1 MRTTLKRGM
10 GRAAT
15 LNHNGNGRAVLP
27 PGIVE
32 PMRRYS
38 PPPPPPRS
46 TRSTAANIFG
56 WILLA
61 LVIVVTGL
69 AGGLYLY
76 AHETLN
82 AIAPHSE
89 AVKKSQKDLA
99 AVPAPSEAAVALVI
113 GYDARAG
120 SEGFGLADSRSDTIM
135 LIRADP
141 QTNTLSLLSFPRD
154 LQVPIYCDPTTPI
167 KTDRINSAWSSC
179 GSNGNARG
187 TLDTVE
193 KLTGIPVNYLITVNF
208 HGFKLLVNKM
218 HGVYIQVDHRYIN
231 TQSGPSG
238 FATIDLEPGYQ
249 KLDGQQALDFVRF
262 RHTDSDLYRLARQQL
277 FLEALKD
284 RLASSMSLTSIPPII
299 GALKHNIEIAR
310 GGSGGAPGFKEI
322 ESYAGL
328 ASNLGGGHL
337 FRVQIP
343 NLMDCG
349 FLNAQVCSTPADV
362 QTAVTSFMHPDVSLP
377 SRANAVALG
386 RKPHEAK
393 QPKLQRSQ
401 ITALVLNGTTAAG
414 LARDTSFK
422 LGLQGF
428 HTVLLPDPIKANAPT
443 STYTD
448 NYVYYD
454 AVQGEAKEAARQVAV
469 AFGPHT
475 LTAPLPP
482 EIAPLALQAGNPLVV
497 AVVGSAFDGELV
509 DPQATVVA
517 TPEHQTPSVTINPG
531 LSETSIRDVRS
542 KLPFRP
548 MVPTAIESHSQFTSL
563 VPVRVYKPSAGHT
576 ALCLTYVTGA
586 GNVYWQI
593 METDWTDAPI
603 LRRPTQ
609 HTTIAGRKFALYTVG
624 GNIHMVVLRQGNAS
638 YWVVNTLRDELS
650 NETMLAIAKH
660 LQPLS
665 AK

>member
-15 LNHNGNGRAVLP
+15 VNGHGNGRAVMP

-38 PPPPPPRS
+38 QPPPPPRT
-46 TRSTAANIFG
+46 TRSTAAKVFG

-82 AIAPHSE
+82 AIAPKTKE
-89 AVKKSQKDLA
+89 LKASQKDLA
-99 AVPAPSEAAVALVI
+99 GPPAPSEAAVALVV
-113 GYDARAG
+113 GFDARAG
-120 SEGFGLADSRSDTIM
+120 SQGFGSADSRSDTIM
-135 LIRADP
+135 LVRADP
-141 QTNTLSLLSFPRD
+141 VTNTLSMLSFPRD
-154 LQVPIYCDPTTPI
+154 LQVPIYCDTTTSRGI
-167 KTDRINSAWSSC
+167 DRINSAWSTCSVK
-179 GSNGNARG
+179 G

-193 KLTGIPVNYLITVNF
+193 KLTGIPINYLITVNF

-218 HGVYIQVDHRYIN
+218 HGVYMQVDRRYIN
-231 TQSGPSG
+231 TQGGPSG
-238 FATIDLEPGYQ
+238 FATINLEPGYQ
-249 KLDGQQALDFVRF
+249 KLDGQQALDFVRY

-299 GALKHNIEIAR
+299 GALKNNVVVAR
-310 GGSGGAPGFKEI
+310 GGGGAVGFTEI

-328 ASNLGGGHL
+328 ASHLGGGHV

-343 NLMDCG
+343 NLTDCG
-349 FLNAQVCSTPADV
+349 FLNAQVCATTTDV

-377 SRANAVALG
+377 TRANDVALG
-386 RKPHEAK
+386 HKPHEAK

-401 ITALVLNGTTAAG
+401 ITALVLNGTTATG
-414 LARDTSFK
+414 LARDTSYK

-428 HTVLLPDPIKANAPT
+428 HTVFLPDPIKANAPT
-443 STYTD
+443 STYSD

-454 AVQGEAKEAARQVAV
+454 AVQGNAKEAARQVAI

-475 LTAPLPP
+475 VTAPLPP
-482 EIAPLALQAGNPLVV
+482 EIAPIALQAGNPLVI
-497 AVVGSAFDGELV
+497 AVVGASFGGELI
-509 DPQATVVA
+509 DPKATVVA
-517 TPEHQTPSVTINPG
+517 TPVRQTPSVRIDPG
-531 LSETSIRDVRS
+531 VSESSIRAVRS

-548 MVPTAIESHSQFTSL
+548 MVPTAIESSSQFTSL
-563 VPVRVYKPSAGHT
+563 DPVRVYKPAPGQS
-576 ALCLTYVTGA
+576 ALCLTYVR
-586 GNVYWQI
+586 GNVYWQV
-593 METDWTDAPI
+593 METDWTSAPI
-603 LRRPTQ
+603 LRHPTQ
-609 HTTIAGRKFALYTVG
+609 QTTIAGRKFDLYTVG

-638 YWVVNTLRDELS
+638 YWVINTLRDELS

-665 AK
+665 PK

>member
-1 MRTTLKRGM
+1 M
-10 GRAAT
+10 
-15 LNHNGNGRAVLP
+15 LP
-27 PGIVE
+27 PTVAE

-38 PPPPPPRS
+38 QPPPPPRT
-46 TRSTAANIFG
+46 TRSTAAKVFG

-82 AIAPHSE
+82 AIAPHSA

-99 AVPAPSEAAVALVI
+99 AVLRPRRRPALVI

-154 LQVPIYCDPTTPI
+154 LQVPIYCDPTTAI

-179 GSNGNARG
+179 GNNGTRG

-218 HGVYIQVDHRYIN
+218 HGVYMQVDHRYIN

-284 RLASSMSLTSIPPII
+284 RLASSMSLTNIPPII

-328 ASNLGGGHL
+328 ASKLGGGHL

-343 NLMDCG
+343 NLVDCG
-349 FLNAQVCSTPADV
+349 FLNAQVCTTTTDI
-362 QTAVTSFMHPDVSLP
+362 QTAVTSFMHPDVTLP

-386 RKPHEAK
+386 RKPHEAA

-401 ITALVLNGTTAAG
+401 ITALVLNGTTATG
-414 LARDTSFK
+414 SPVTPRSSS
-422 LGLQGF
+422 GLQGF
-428 HTVLLPDPIKANAPT
+428 HTVLLPARSRPRADEAYVHRQLRLLRRGAEQTRRRPRT
-443 STYTD
+443 SGACC
-448 NYVYYD
+448 V
-454 AVQGEAKEAARQVAV
+454 
-469 AFGPHT
+469 GPHT
-475 LTAPLPP
+475 VTAPLPP
-482 EIAPLALQAGNPLVV
+482 EIAPLGTAGRQPARRRRRRVV
-497 AVVGSAFDGELV
+497 VRRRARRSAGDHRRDPRPSDPVGEKSTLGRSPTSSATCG
-509 DPQATVVA
+509 
-517 TPEHQTPSVTINPG
+517 
-531 LSETSIRDVRS
+531 RS
-542 KLPFRP
+542 WPFRP
-548 MVPTAIESHSQFTSL
+548 MVPTAVESHSRFTSL
-563 VPVRVYKPSAGHT
+563 EPVRAYKPIAGHT
-576 ALCLTYVTGA
+576 RFCLTYVTGA
-586 GNVYWQI
+586 GNVYWQV

-603 LRRPTQ
+603 IRHPTKQGDDRRSKVRPLYGRRQ
-609 HTTIAGRKFALYTVG
+609 HPHDRAPPGERQLLGRQTRSATSSRTRRCSPSPNTSNCSARSSLPPQWRRSGCSVPA
-624 GNIHMVVLRQGNAS
+624 MSAS
-638 YWVVNTLRDELS
+638 
-650 NETMLAIAKH
+650 
-660 LQPLS
+660 
-665 AK
+665 

>member
-15 LNHNGNGRAVLP
+15 VNGSGNGRAVMP
-27 PGIVE
+27 PGVAE

-38 PPPPPPRS
+38 QPPPPPRS
-46 TRSTAANIFG
+46 TRSTAGKVFG

-82 AIAPHSE
+82 AIAPHSA
-89 AVKKSQKDLA
+89 AVKKSTKDL
-99 AVPAPSEAAVALVI
+99 AVPAPSQAAVALVV

-120 SEGFGLADSRSDTIM
+120 TDGFTAKDSRSDTIM

-141 QTNTLSLLSFPRD
+141 QTDTLSMLSFPRD
-154 LQVPIYCDPTTPI
+154 LQVPIYCDPTTAR
-167 KTDRINSAWSSC
+167 TVDRINSAWSTCSVK
-179 GSNGNARG
+179 G

-208 HGFKLLVNKM
+208 HGFKLLVNKL
-218 HGVYIQVDHRYIN
+218 HGVYMQIDHRYIN
-231 TQSGPSG
+231 TVGGPGG
-238 FATIDLEPGYQ
+238 FAKINLEPGYQ
-249 KLDGQQALDFVRF
+249 KLDGEQALDFVRF

-284 RLASSMSLTSIPPII
+284 RFASSLSITKLPGII
-299 GALKHNIEIAR
+299 GTLKHNVEIGR
-310 GGSGGAPGFKEI
+310 GGGGTPSFTEI

-343 NLMDCG
+343 NLVNCG
-349 FLNAQVCSTPADV
+349 FLNAQVCSTTADI
-362 QTAVTSFMHPDVSLP
+362 QTAVSSFMHPDVSLP
-377 SRANAVALG
+377 TRANDAALG
-386 RKPHEAK
+386 RKPHVAK

-401 ITALVLNGTTAAG
+401 ITALVLNGTTVTG
-414 LARDTSFK
+414 LARDTSYK

-428 HTVLLPDPIKANAPT
+428 HTVQLPPPTRADAPT

-454 AVQGEAKEAARQVAV
+454 AVQSNAKAAAGQIAV

-475 LTAPLPP
+475 VVAPLPP
-482 EIAPLALQAGNPLVV
+482 EVAPIALQAGNPLVV
-497 AVVGSAFDGELV
+497 AVVGSSFGGELV
-509 DPQATVVA
+509 DPEAIIVA
-517 TPEHQTPSVTINPG
+517 TPTRQTPSVTINPG
-531 LSETSIRDVRS
+531 MSETSIRDIRA

-548 MVPTAIESHSQFTSL
+548 LVPHAIESHSQFTSL
-563 VPVRVYKPSAGHT
+563 DPVRVYKPIAGHT

-586 GNVYWQI
+586 GNVYWQV

-603 LRRPTQ
+603 IRHPTSKV
-609 HTTIAGRKFALYTVG
+609 TIAGRKFDLYTVG
-624 GNIHMVVLRQGNAS
+624 GNIHMIVLRQGNAS

-650 NETMLAIAKH
+650 NETMLAIAKG
-660 LQPLS
+660 LRPLG

>member
-15 LNHNGNGRAVLP
+15 VNGNGRAVLP
-27 PGIVE
+27 PGVAA

-38 PPPPPPRS
+38 QPPPPRRS
-46 TRSTAANIFG
+46 TRSTAAKIFG

-82 AIAPHSE
+82 AIAPKTKE
-89 AVKKSQKDLA
+89 LKASQKDLA
-99 AVPAPSEAAVALVI
+99 GPPAPTEAAVALVV

-120 SEGFGLADSRSDTIM
+120 SEGFGSADSRSDTIM

-141 QTNTLSLLSFPRD
+141 QTNTLSMLSFPRD
-154 LQVPIYCDPTTPI
+154 LQVPIYCDPTTPR
-167 KTDRINSAWSSC
+167 TVDRINSAWSTCSVK
-179 GSNGNARG
+179 G

-193 KLTGIPVNYLITVNF
+193 KLTGIPINYLITVNF
-208 HGFKLLVNKM
+208 HGFKLLVNRM
-218 HGVYIQVDHRYIN
+218 HGVYMQVDHRYIN
-231 TQSGPSG
+231 TQGGPSG
-238 FATIDLEPGYQ
+238 FATINIEPGYQ

-284 RLASSMSLTSIPPII
+284 RLASSMSLTKIPGII
-299 GALKHNIEIAR
+299 GALKNNVVVAR
-310 GGSGGAPGFKEI
+310 GGGGAVGFQEI

-328 ASNLGGGHL
+328 ASHLGGGHL

-343 NLMDCG
+343 NLVDCG
-349 FLNAQVCSTPADV
+349 FLNAQVCATTSDI
-362 QTAVTSFMHPDVSLP
+362 QSAVTSFMHPDVSLP
-377 SRANAVALG
+377 TRANDVALG

-401 ITALVLNGTTAAG
+401 ITALVLNGTLQTG
-414 LARDTSFK
+414 LARDTSYK

-443 STYTD
+443 STYSD

-454 AVQGEAKEAARQVAV
+454 AVQGNAKEAARQVAI

-475 LTAPLPP
+475 VTAPLPP
-482 EIAPLALQAGNPLVV
+482 EIAPIALQAGNPLVI
-497 AVVGSAFDGELV
+497 AVVGSSFGGTLL
-509 DPQATVVA
+509 DPQATIVA
-517 TPEHQTPSVTINPG
+517 TPVRQTPSVSINPG
-531 LSETSIRDVRS
+531 LSESSIRDVRS

-548 MVPTAIESHSQFTSL
+548 MVPTAIESSSQFAQL
-563 VPVRVYKPSAGHT
+563 EPVRVYKPAPGYS
-576 ALCLTYVTGA
+576 ALCLTYVR
-586 GNVYWQI
+586 GNVYWQV
-593 METDWTDAPI
+593 METNWTDAPI

-609 HTTIAGRKFALYTVG
+609 HTTIAGRKFALYTTG
-624 GNIHMVVLRQGNAS
+624 GNIHMVALRQGNAV

-660 LQPLS
+660 LQPL
-665 AK
+665 APK

>member
-1 MRTTLKRGM
+1 M
-10 GRAAT
+10 GRAAVV
-15 LNHNGNGRAVLP
+15 NGNGSGRAVLP
-27 PGIVE
+27 PPVAE

-46 TRSTAANIFG
+46 TRSTAARVFG

-76 AHETLN
+76 AHETLS
-82 AIAPHSE
+82 AIAPHSA

-99 AVPAPSEAAVALVI
+99 APAPSQAGVALVV

-120 SEGFGLADSRSDTIM
+120 VDGYSAKDSRSDTIM

-141 QTNTLSLLSFPRD
+141 ATNTLSMLSFPRD
-154 LQVPIYCDPTTPI
+154 LQVPIYCDPTTAVT
-167 KTDRINSAWSSC
+167 TDRINSAWSRCSVK
-179 GSNGNARG
+179 G

-193 KLTGIPVNYLITVNF
+193 KLTGIPINYLITVNF

-218 HGVYIQVDHRYIN
+218 HGVYVQIDHRYIN
-231 TQSGPSG
+231 TQGGPNG
-238 FATIDLEPGYQ
+238 YATIDLEPGYQ
-249 KLDGQQALDFVRF
+249 RLDGQQALDFVRF

-284 RLASSMSLTSIPPII
+284 RFASSLSITQIPGII
-299 GALKHNIEIAR
+299 GTLKNNVEIGR
-310 GGSGGAPGFKEI
+310 GGGGTVGLKEI

-343 NLMDCG
+343 NLVNCG
-349 FLNAQVCSTPADV
+349 FLNAQVCGTTADI
-362 QTAVTSFMHPDVSLP
+362 QAAVSSFMHPDVSLP
-377 SRANAVALG
+377 QRANAVALG
-386 RKPHEAK
+386 RKPKQPK

-401 ITALVLNGTTAAG
+401 VTALVLNGTTVTG
-414 LARDTSFK
+414 LARDTSYK
-422 LGLQGF
+422 LAVQGF
-428 HTVLLPDPIKANAPT
+428 HTVQLPPTTQADAPT
-443 STYTD
+443 QNYSD
-448 NYVYYD
+448 SYVYYD
-454 AVQGEAKEAARQVAV
+454 AVQPTSKAAAQQVAV

-475 LTAPLPP
+475 VTAPLPP

-497 AVVGSAFDGELV
+497 AVVGSTFNGQLV
-509 DPQATVVA
+509 DPQATAVPTPTQQKPTVRIDPGVA
-517 TPEHQTPSVTINPG
+517 TS
-531 LSETSIRDVRS
+531 SIQAVRS

-548 MVPTAIESHSQFTSL
+548 LVPTAVESSSQLAALT
-563 VPVRVYKPSAGHT
+563 PVRVYKPTVGQT
-576 ALCLTYVTGA
+576 ALCLTFVTGA
-586 GNVYWQI
+586 GNVYWQV
-593 METDWTDAPI
+593 METDWTSAPI
-603 LRRPTQ
+603 IRSPTD
-609 HTTIAGRKFALYTVG
+609 HWTYGGRKFDLYTVG
-624 GNIHMVVLRQGNAS
+624 GNIHMVVLRQGGAT

-650 NETMLAIAKH
+650 NETMLAIAKG
-660 LQPLS
+660 LKPL

>member
-15 LNHNGNGRAVLP
+15 VNGNGNGRAVLP
-27 PGIVE
+27 PGVVE

-46 TRSTAANIFG
+46 RRSTAAKIFG

-76 AHETLN
+76 AHETLS
-82 AIAPHSE
+82 AIAPHSV
-89 AVKKSQKDLA
+89 AVKKSTKDL
-99 AVPAPSEAAVALVI
+99 AVPAPSEAAVALVV

-120 SEGFGLADSRSDTIM
+120 VDGFAAKDSRSDTIM

-154 LQVPIYCDPTTPI
+154 LQVPIYCDPTTPSGI
-167 KTDRINSAWSSC
+167 DRINSAWSTCSVK
-179 GSNGNARG
+179 G

-218 HGVYIQVDHRYIN
+218 HGVYMQVDHRYIN
-231 TQSGPSG
+231 TQGGPSG
-238 FATIDLEPGYQ
+238 FATINLEPGYQ

-299 GALKHNIEIAR
+299 GALKHNIEIGR
-310 GGSGGAPGFKEI
+310 GGGGSVGLTEI

-328 ASNLGGGHL
+328 ASNLSGGHL

-343 NLMDCG
+343 NLVNCG
-349 FLNAQVCSTPADV
+349 FLNAQVCSTTADI
-362 QTAVTSFMHPDVSLP
+362 QTAVTSFLHPDVSLP

-414 LARDTSFK
+414 LARDTSYK

-428 HTVLLPDPIKANAPT
+428 HTVLLPDAIKANAPT
-443 STYTD
+443 STYDQT
-448 NYVYYD
+448 YVYYD
-454 AVQGEAKEAARQVAV
+454 AVQADAKEAARQVAV
-469 AFGPHT
+469 AFGPHSV
-475 LTAPLPP
+475 TAPLPP
-482 EIAPLALQAGNPLVV
+482 EIASIALQAGNPLVV
-497 AVVGSAFDGELV
+497 AVVGSSFGGTLV
-509 DPQATVVA
+509 DPQATIVA
-517 TPEHQTPSVTINPG
+517 TPVRQTPSVSINPG
-531 LSETSIRDVRS
+531 LSESSIRAVRS

-563 VPVRVYKPSAGHT
+563 DPVRVYKPVAGQAGLS

-586 GNVYWQI
+586 GNVYWQV
-593 METDWTDAPI
+593 METNWTDAPI
-603 LRRPTQ
+603 LRHPTDKV
-609 HTTIAGRKFALYTVG
+609 TIAGRKFLLYTAG
-624 GNIHMVVLRQGNAS
+624 GNIPMVVLRQGNAS

-665 AK
+665 PK

>member
-15 LNHNGNGRAVLP
+15 VNGAGNGRAVLP
-27 PGIVE
+27 PGVVE

-38 PPPPPPRS
+38 QPPPPPRS
-46 TRSTAANIFG
+46 TRSTAAKVFG

-61 LVIVVTGL
+61 LVVVVTGL

-82 AIAPHSE
+82 AIAPHS
-89 AVKKSQKDLA
+89 AAIKKSQKDLA
-99 AVPAPSEAAVALVI
+99 SVPAPSEAAVALVI

-141 QTNTLSLLSFPRD
+141 QSNTLSMLSFPRD

-179 GSNGNARG
+179 GTNGNARG

-193 KLTGIPVNYLITVNF
+193 KLTGSPVNYLITVNF

-218 HGVYIQVDHRYIN
+218 HGVYMQVDHRYIN
-231 TQSGPSG
+231 TQGGPNG
-238 FATIDLEPGYQ
+238 FATINLEPGYQ

-284 RLASSMSLTSIPPII
+284 RLASGLSLTSIPPII
-299 GALKHNIEIAR
+299 GALKNNVVVVR
-310 GGSGGAPGFKEI
+310 GGGGAVGFKEI

-328 ASNLGGGHL
+328 ASHLGGGHL

-343 NLMDCG
+343 NLVDCG
-349 FLNAQVCSTPADV
+349 FLNAEVCSAPADI
-362 QTAVTSFMHPDVSLP
+362 QSAVGSFMHPDVSLP
-377 SRANAVALG
+377 TRANDAALG

-401 ITALVLNGTTAAG
+401 ITALVLNGTTATG

-428 HTVLLPDPIKANAPT
+428 HTVLLPDSIKANAPT
-443 STYTD
+443 DTYD
-448 NYVYYD
+448 QNYIYYD
-454 AVQGEAKEAARQVAV
+454 AVQANAKEAARQVAI

-475 LTAPLPP
+475 VTAPLPQS
-482 EIAPLALQAGNPLVV
+482 IAPLALEAGNPLVV
-497 AVVGSAFDGELV
+497 AVVGSSFSGELI
-509 DPQATVVA
+509 DPKATIVA
-517 TPEHQTPSVTINPG
+517 TPTHETPSVRNDPSYAVSSLEAVRTHVGFPLMSPG
-531 LSETSIRDVRS
+531 V
-542 KLPFRP
+542 
-548 MVPTAIESHSQFTSL
+548 IESGSYFAQNS
-563 VPVRVYKPSAGHT
+563 PVRAYKPAPGHGAVCLTFHT
-576 ALCLTYVTGA
+576 AA

-593 METDWTDAPI
+593 METNWTDAPI
-603 LRRPTQ
+603 LRHPTQ
-609 HTTIAGRKFALYTVG
+609 KVTLAGRKVQLYTVG
-624 GNIHMVVLRQGNAS
+624 EKIHMVVLRQGNAS
-638 YWVVNTLRDELS
+638 YWVINTLRDDLS
-650 NETMLAIAKH
+650 NETMLAIAKG
-660 LQPLS
+660 LRPLT

>member
-10 GRAAT
+10 GRAAAV
-15 LNHNGNGRAVLP
+15 NGNGYGRAVLP
-27 PGIVE
+27 PPVVE

-38 PPPPPPRS
+38 QPPPPPRS
-46 TRSTAANIFG
+46 TRSTAGKIFG

-61 LVIVVTGL
+61 LVIVVSGL

-82 AIAPHSE
+82 AIAPRSA

-99 AVPAPSEAAVALVI
+99 SVPAPSEAAVALVI

-120 SEGFGLADSRSDTIM
+120 SDGFGLADSRSDTIM

-154 LQVPIYCDPTTPI
+154 LQVPIYCDPTTAI

-179 GSNGNARG
+179 GANGNARG

-218 HGVYIQVDHRYIN
+218 HGVYMQIDHRYIN
-231 TQSGPSG
+231 TQSGPNG

-310 GGSGGAPGFKEI
+310 GGGGAPGFTEI

-328 ASNLGGGHL
+328 ASKLGGGHL

-343 NLMDCG
+343 NLVDCG
-349 FLNAQVCSTPADV
+349 FLNAQVCSTTSDI

-386 RKPHEAK
+386 RKPHEAA
-393 QPKLQRSQ
+393 QPKLQRAQ
-401 ITALVLNGTTAAG
+401 ITALVLNGTTVTG
-414 LARDTSFK
+414 LARDTSYK

-428 HTVLLPDPIKANAPT
+428 HTVQLPPPTRADAPT
-443 STYTD
+443 STFTD

-454 AVQGEAKEAARQVAV
+454 AVQSNAKEAARQVAI

-475 LTAPLPP
+475 VTAPLPP
-482 EIAPLALQAGNPLVV
+482 EIAPIALQAGNPLVV
-497 AVVGSAFDGELV
+497 AVVGSAFGGQLV

-517 TPEHQTPSVTINPG
+517 TPVHQTPSVRIDPG
-531 LSETSIRDVRS
+531 LSQTAIRDIRS
-542 KLPFRP
+542 KLSFRP
-548 MVPTAIESHSQFTSL
+548 MVPTAVESHSQFTSL
-563 VPVRVYKPSAGHT
+563 DPVRAYKPIVGHT

-593 METDWTDAPI
+593 METDWTDAPVI
-603 LRRPTQ
+603 RHPTGKV
-609 HTTIAGRKFALYTVG
+609 TIAGRKFDLYTVG
-624 GNIHMVVLRQGNAS
+624 GNIHMIVLRQGNAS

-660 LQPLS
+660 LQPLAS
-665 AK
+665 K

>member
-15 LNHNGNGRAVLP
+15 VNGNGRAVMP
-27 PGIVE
+27 PTVAE

-38 PPPPPPRS
+38 QPPPPPRS
-46 TRSTAANIFG
+46 TRSTAGKVFG
-56 WILLA
+56 WILLG
-61 LVIVVTGL
+61 LVVVVTGL
-69 AGGLYLY
+69 SGGLYLY
-76 AHETLN
+76 LHETLN
-82 AIAPHSE
+82 AIAPHSA

-99 AVPAPSEAAVALVI
+99 GPPAPTEAAVALVV

-120 SEGFGLADSRSDTIM
+120 VDGFTATDSRSDTIM

-141 QTNTLSLLSFPRD
+141 QTNTLSMLSFPRD
-154 LQVPIYCDPTTPI
+154 LQVPIYCDPTTAV
-167 KTDRINSAWSSC
+167 TVDRINSAWSRCSV
-179 GSNGNARG
+179 RG

-193 KLTGIPVNYLITVNF
+193 KLTGIPVNYLITINF

-218 HGVYIQVDHRYIN
+218 HGVYMQVDHRYIN
-231 TQSGPSG
+231 TQGGPSG
-238 FATIDLEPGYQ
+238 FATINLEPGYQ
-249 KLDGQQALDFVRF
+249 KLDGQQALDYVRY

-284 RLASSMSLTSIPPII
+284 RLSTSMSLTNIPPII

-310 GGSGGAPGFKEI
+310 GGSGGAPGLKEI

-343 NLMDCG
+343 NLVNCG
-349 FLNAQVCSTPADV
+349 FLNAQVCSTTTDV

-377 SRANAVALG
+377 TRANDVALG

-393 QPKLQRSQ
+393 QPKLQRAQ
-401 ITALVLNGTTAAG
+401 ITALVLNGTSAAG

-443 STYTD
+443 STYSD

-454 AVQGEAKEAARQVAV
+454 AVQGNAKEAARQVAV

-475 LTAPLPP
+475 VTAPLPP
-482 EIAPLALQAGNPLVV
+482 EIAPIALQAGNPLVI
-497 AVVGSAFDGELV
+497 AVVGSSFGGELI
-509 DPQATVVA
+509 DPKATVVA
-517 TPEHQTPSVTINPG
+517 TPVRQTPSVTINPG

-548 MVPTAIESHSQFTSL
+548 LVPHAIESHSQFTSL
-563 VPVRVYKPSAGHT
+563 DPVRVYKPIAGHT
-576 ALCLTYVTGA
+576 ALCLTYVTGV

-593 METDWTDAPI
+593 METDWTSAPI
-603 LRRPTQ
+603 IRHPTQ
-609 HTTIAGRKFALYTVG
+609 RTTIAGRKFDLYTVG
-624 GNIHMVVLRQGNAS
+624 GNIHMIVLRQGVAS

-650 NETMLAIAKH
+650 NETMLAIAKG
-660 LQPLS
+660 LQPLG
-665 AK
+665 K

>member
-1 MRTTLKRGM
+1 M

-15 LNHNGNGRAVLP
+15 VNGNGNGRAVMP

-38 PPPPPPRS
+38 QPPPPPRS
-46 TRSTAANIFG
+46 TRSTAGKIFG

-82 AIAPHSE
+82 AIAPHS
-89 AVKKSQKDLA
+89 AVVKKSQKDLA

-120 SEGFGLADSRSDTIM
+120 SEGFGFADSRSDTLM

-141 QTNTLSLLSFPRD
+141 ATNTLSLLSFPRD
-154 LQVPIYCDPTTPI
+154 LQVPIYCDPVTPI

-179 GSNGNARG
+179 PNNGNARG

-218 HGVYIQVDHRYIN
+218 HGVYMQVDHRYIN
-231 TQSGPSG
+231 TQGGPSG
-238 FATIDLEPGYQ
+238 FATINLEPGYQ

-310 GGSGGAPGFKEI
+310 GGGGAPGLKEI

-343 NLMDCG
+343 NLVDCG
-349 FLNAQVCSTPADV
+349 FLNAQVCSTPADI
-362 QTAVTSFMHPDVSLP
+362 QTAVTSFLHPDVSLP
-377 SRANAVALG
+377 TRANEVALG
-386 RKPHEAK
+386 RKPHAAT

-401 ITALVLNGTTAAG
+401 ITTLVLNGTLQTG

-428 HTVLLPDPIKANAPT
+428 HTVLLPEPIKANAPT
-443 STYTD
+443 STYSD

-454 AVQGEAKEAARQVAV
+454 AVQANAKEAARQVAV

-475 LTAPLPP
+475 VTAPLPP
-482 EIAPLALQAGNPLVV
+482 EIAPIALQAGNPLVI
-497 AVVGSAFDGELV
+497 AVVGASFSGELI
-509 DPQATVVA
+509 DPKATIVA
-517 TPEHQTPSVTINPG
+517 TPVHQTPSVRNDPSYAVSS
-531 LSETSIRDVRS
+531 LQAVRS
-542 KLPFRP
+542 QVGFRLMAP
-548 MVPTAIESHSQFTSL
+548 HAIENTSYFAQNS
-563 VPVRVYKPSAGHT
+563 PVRAYKPAPGHG
-576 ALCLTYVTGA
+576 AVCLTFHTGA

-593 METDWTDAPI
+593 METNWTDAPI
-603 LRRPTQ
+603 LRHPTDKV
-609 HTTIAGRKFALYTVG
+609 TLAGRKFQLFTVG
-624 GNIHMVVLRQGNAS
+624 GNIHMVVLRQGGAS

-650 NETMLAIAKH
+650 NETMLAIAKG
-660 LQPLS
+660 LQPLQR
-665 AK
+665 